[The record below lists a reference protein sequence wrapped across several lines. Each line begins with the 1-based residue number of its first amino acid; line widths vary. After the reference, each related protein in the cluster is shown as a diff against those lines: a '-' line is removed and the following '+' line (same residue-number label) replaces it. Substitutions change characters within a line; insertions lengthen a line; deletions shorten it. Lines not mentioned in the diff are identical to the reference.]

1 MKKNY
6 FSFVRFFAILF
17 CFFNFSYSFGQIS
30 YNENFDVSGNTPT
43 GWAAIGAAADW
54 GVSTNL
60 GNNIVGLAHSV
71 PNFFRCRYPNN
82 GTGVSTESYATPPF
96 SLEGI
101 GTNTSTVGFWMYR
114 DSLLPTNYD
123 SLSVLINTSLSLN
136 GATSLGSV
144 ARCRSIAIPET
155 QAVNGWYYYSF
166 NIPNSFNTAVN
177 YIIFKSTNY
186 GASPS
191 INARRICID
200 DVSWT
205 EYPPLC
211 TGTPIAGTISSP
223 DTLICGG
230 SGTSTLTLNNAST
243 GTGISYSWFSSA
255 SQTGPW
261 VAFGTDSTS
270 AVANLTTTQYVNCVV
285 TCASSLLT
293 AASDT
298 FAIIV
303 SPNPIP
309 VVSILAANDTICRN
323 DTLTMIGNGAVSYLW
338 SSTNNAN
345 LSVNDSIDVAPTNST
360 TYTLVGTDAIG
371 CISAPV
377 SQTIVV
383 GRRPTIFNFTN
394 SNPTICENGT
404 STLAVQATSGVG
416 GGGVVLTYEWI
427 PTGQTTAS
435 VSVSPLATTLYTVN
449 VIGQYGCFSTDTT
462 TVFVDTTLVSP
473 IVSLNP
479 DSLNI
484 CQGTT
489 GTYSLAAICDVATA
503 TYAWAGSTGGAINST
518 NDTLTVNTPN
528 QTITYTVTVTD
539 PANGCKSSATSSLY
553 VRPTPTINISSPTT
567 TICLNGTAVINLN
580 IGNTGGALTSTYTTT
595 WNPSGLTGTSI
606 SVAPVTSTFFVAT
619 VTSAYG
625 CQRIDSLLINVDP
638 TLVSPTIAVTPS
650 LIDLCANNLTS
661 VQLIASTDAV
671 QPSFAWTPNNVGS
684 TNDTVVVNPTN
695 TTSYSVTVTDQ
706 FGCSSSALSAV
717 NVNASPMADFTS
729 VLGTSNT
736 VDFTSASVGG
746 ATFSWTFG
754 DGSTSTIENPTH
766 AYTTAGTYDVTLVVT
781 SAAGCSDTI
790 IKSIVV
796 TNSSSLSENDQFNN
810 FNVFPNPSKGLFNI
824 QMNSNALSSKI
835 AVMNLLGEVI
845 LTKEL
850 VQTSNGNFESQIDLS
865 NYPNGI
871 YLIDLSTENQT
882 VVRKISKQ

>member
-6 FSFVRFFAILF
+6 FSFLRFFALLVC
-17 CFFNFSYSFGQIS
+17 CFSFSFSYGQIVNS
-30 YNENFDVSGNTPT
+30 QNFDVSTAIPA
-43 GWAAIGAAADW
+43 GWAPVGTATNW

-60 GNNIVGLAHSV
+60 GNGLIGLAHSV
-71 PNFFRCRYPNN
+71 PNFFRVRYPTN
-82 GTGVSTESYATPPF
+82 GTGVATESYATPAF

-123 SLSVLINTSLSLN
+123 SLSVLINTSVSLT
-136 GATSLGSV
+136 GATSLGSIV
-144 ARCRSIAIPET
+144 RCRSIAIPET
-155 QAVNGWYYYSF
+155 QALNGWYYYSF
-166 NIPNSFNTAVN
+166 NIPNTFNTAVN

-186 GASPS
+186 GATPAS
-191 INARRICID
+191 NGRRICID
-200 DVSWT
+200 DISWT

-211 TGTPIAGTISSP
+211 TGTPTAGTISSP

-243 GTGISYSWFSSA
+243 GTGISYSWFSSD
-255 SQTGPW
+255 SPSGPW
-261 VAFGTDSTS
+261 VPFGTDSMS
-270 AVANLTTTQYVNCVV
+270 AVANLTTTQYVNCIV
-285 TCASSLLT
+285 TCTSSLLT

-298 FAIIV
+298 LAIIV

-309 VVSILAANDTICRN
+309 VVSILAASDTICRN
-323 DTLTMIGNGAVSYLW
+323 DTLVMVGNGAVNYLW
-338 SSTNNAN
+338 SSTNNPN
-345 LSVNDSIDVAPTNST
+345 LGTNDSLAVAPTNST
-360 TYTLVGTDAIG
+360 TYTLIGTDALG
-371 CISAPV
+371 CASAPV

-394 SNPTICENGT
+394 SSPTICENGT
-404 STLAVQATSGVG
+404 STLNVQATSGVG
-416 GGGVVLTYEWI
+416 GGGVILTYEWI
-427 PTGQTTAS
+427 PTGETTAS

-462 TVFVDTTLVSP
+462 TVFVDMTLVSP

-489 GTYSLAAICDVATA
+489 GTLDLVAICDVATA
-503 TYAWAGSTGGAINST
+503 TFAWAGSTGGGINST
-518 NDTLTVNTPN
+518 NDTLTVNNPT

-553 VRPTPTINISSPTT
+553 VRPTPTVNISSPTQ
-567 TICLNGTAVINLN
+567 TICLNGSAVINLN

-606 SVAPVTSTFFVAT
+606 SVAPSASAYYVAT

-625 CQRIDSLLINVDP
+625 CQRVDSIFINVDP
-638 TLVSPTIAVTPS
+638 TLVSPTISVTPS
-650 LIDLCANNLTS
+650 LVDFCAGNLTP

-671 QPSFAWTPNNVGS
+671 QPTFSWTPNNVGS

-695 TTSYSVTVTDQ
+695 TTSFSVTVTDQ
-706 FGCSSSALSAV
+706 FGCSSSAISSV
-717 NVNASPMADFTS
+717 NVNAAPMADFTS

-736 VDFTSASVGG
+736 VDFTSTSTGG
-746 ATFSWTFG
+746 IAFSWTFG
-754 DGSTSTIENPTH
+754 DGSTSAIENPTH
-766 AYTTAGTYDVTLVVT
+766 SYATPGTYDVTLVVT
-781 SAAGCSDTI
+781 NAAGCTDTI
-790 IKSIVV
+790 IKSVVV
-796 TNSSSLSENDQFNN
+796 TNSSSISENNQLTN
-810 FNVFPNPSKGLFNI
+810 FNVFPNPSNGLFNI
-824 QMNSNALSSKI
+824 QLKSNELSSKI
-835 AVMNLLGEVI
+835 TVMNLLGEVI
-845 LTKEL
+845 LAKDL
-850 VQTSNGNFESQIDLS
+850 VQTSNGKFELQIDLS

-871 YLIDLSTENQT
+871 YLIDLTSENQT